1 MALLKLMI
9 DGKNYEQG
17 LKRRR
22 MAAAA
27 LLAVGI
33 VGIVCYF
40 LLVPG
45 SDLSE
50 FAQGF
55 YLGGASGITV
65 GALILLARVQYLLK
79 NPEARKKAKIQ
90 DTDER
95 ERAVIHRAFE
105 LAGEITFFAAAAAV
119 FVLLPLSVD
128 AFRAV
133 LGVMVLYCFSWVVAQ
148 SVLRRKM

>member
-65 GALILLARVQYLLK
+65 GALILLARVQHLLK

-105 LAGEITFFAAAAAV
+105 LAGEITFFASAAAI

-133 LGVMVLYCFSWVVAQ
+133 LGVMVLYAFSYVAATWV
-148 SVLRRKM
+148 LERKM